1 MGSPCILLTP
11 GQGGTLPSTRSS
23 VTPAAPGDPS
33 STEELTGG
41 AGSAPHCEKRDS
53 SSHRPHQ
60 PDVLAGPARHRCTHT
75 WLAPCSRRGS
85 TLSQWQV
92 RVWARL
98 AVGPYGLP
106 PGAPRQAQMAF
117 GGWRPRLAGCR
128 PTSPHPPVAASQ
140 LPGLGFG
147 ESRDGKCPR
156 DFRPSTLPGLPP
168 PSMNLTGSSW
178 NGGEGEE
185 SRT

>member
-53 SSHRPHQ
+53 SSHRPRQ

-92 RVWARL
+92 SVWARL

-106 PGAPRQAQMAF
+106 PGAP
-117 GGWRPRLAGCR
+117 
-128 PTSPHPPVAASQ
+128 
-140 LPGLGFG
+140 
-147 ESRDGKCPR
+147 
-156 DFRPSTLPGLPP
+156 P
-168 PSMNLTGSSW
+168 PSSDGLWWLAAKAGRVPAHLPSPSGCCLPVTWLRLWRKQRREVPQGFPPIHPARPPSS
-178 NGGEGEE
+178 EDE
-185 SRT
+185 SHRLQLERGRGRGV